1 MNSAARFSGFGKS
14 ARTLSKLSILYCN
27 KKTTIFFQ
35 KISGECDFLKLKK
48 EQQSEG
54 NDRRNKS

>member
-1 MNSAARFSGFGKS
+1 
-14 ARTLSKLSILYCN
+14 LQQ
-27 KKTTIFFQ
+27 KTTIFFQ

-54 NDRRNKS
+54 NDRRIKS